1 MQHSSNLHVTL
12 PSSEERCV
20 TSNGVNHC
28 VTASRPQPLPNHLSF
43 SSLTCHPS
51 TLLSKPH
58 ENKLQALALVS
69 SPQEVQQTIRWWP
82 WNSNRIIQWSGF
94 RENLGELKLR
104 NSKKTMQL
112 VLLKGRLT
120 TSITKEIITA
130 NQDKGKFS
138 RKPIRTWCK
147 NKLFAKRARRLEYK
161 SRDLFW
167 FAFDWSNRWREFSRP
182 IKWRGTLKTNAIP
195 GYQRHWSENCS
206 IKLLHRV
213 QPEFKIRTYTY
224 LTIPTRQSRE
234 SHSTDVKQANMPIVV
249 RKGNHVIYWWYGESV
264 ETI

>member
-1 MQHSSNLHVTL
+1 MIATY
-12 PSSEERCV
+12 
-20 TSNGVNHC
+20 
-28 VTASRPQPLPNHLSF
+28 
-43 SSLTCHPS
+43 
-51 TLLSKPH
+51 
-58 ENKLQALALVS
+58 LAN
-69 SPQEVQQTIRWWP
+69 Q
-82 WNSNRIIQWSGF
+82 
-94 RENLGELKLR
+94 

-120 TSITKEIITA
+120 TSITKEIITV
-130 NQDKGKFS
+130 NQDKRKFS
-138 RKPIRTWCK
+138 RKLIRAWCK
-147 NKLFAKRARRLEYK
+147 NKFFAKRARRREYQ

-167 FAFDWSNRWREFSRP
+167 FAFDWSNRWREISRP

-213 QPEFKIRTYTY
+213 QPEFKIQTYTY

-249 RKGNHVIYWWYGESV
+249 RKGDHVIYWWYGESV

>member
-82 WNSNRIIQWSGF
+82 WNLNRIIQWSGF
-94 RENLGELKLR
+94 RENLGEQKPR
-104 NSKKTMQL
+104 TPS
-112 VLLKGRLT
+112 LT
-120 TSITKEIITA
+120 NHSY
-130 NQDKGKFS
+130 D
-138 RKPIRTWCK
+138 
-147 NKLFAKRARRLEYK
+147 
-161 SRDLFW
+161 
-167 FAFDWSNRWREFSRP
+167 SNLSS
-182 IKWRGTLKTNAIP
+182 
-195 GYQRHWSENCS
+195 QSE
-206 IKLLHRV
+206 L
-213 QPEFKIRTYTY
+213 
-224 LTIPTRQSRE
+224 
-234 SHSTDVKQANMPIVV
+234 
-249 RKGNHVIYWWYGESV
+249 KGNHAVGAAEGKTYDEHHERNHNSESGETKIFQ
-264 ETI
+264 ETN

>member
-20 TSNGVNHC
+20 TSNGVNHF

-94 RENLGELKLR
+94 RENLGGLKPRTPSLTNHSYDSNLSSQSELKENHAVGAAEGKTYDEHHER
-104 NSKKTMQL
+104 NHNSES
-112 VLLKGRLT
+112 GE
-120 TSITKEIITA
+120 TKIFQE
-130 NQDKGKFS
+130 
-138 RKPIRTWCK
+138 
-147 NKLFAKRARRLEYK
+147 
-161 SRDLFW
+161 
-167 FAFDWSNRWREFSRP
+167 
-182 IKWRGTLKTNAIP
+182 TN
-195 GYQRHWSENCS
+195 
-206 IKLLHRV
+206 
-213 QPEFKIRTYTY
+213 
-224 LTIPTRQSRE
+224 
-234 SHSTDVKQANMPIVV
+234 
-249 RKGNHVIYWWYGESV
+249 
-264 ETI
+264 